1 MRFAPRIGL
10 ATLSLALLLSAA
22 GCGGGGGG
30 GAGTARPEG
39 SSADRIVE
47 EELTTLLQLS
57 ALEAVRRLRPRWLQT
72 RTGAPPRVHV
82 DGNPVGTSENLG
94 SYRATDVQ
102 EMRYLNA
109 ADATTRFGTNYI
121 SGVILVTTRR

>member
-1 MRFAPRIGL
+1 MGRVPRIRRI
-10 ATLSLALLLSAA
+10 ATALVLLLSAA
-22 GCGGGGGG
+22 GCASGGGGG
-30 GAGTARPEG
+30 TSRPAG

-47 EELTTLLQLS
+47 EELATLQQLS

-72 RTGAPPRVHV
+72 RTGAPPQVHV
-82 DGNPVGTSENLG
+82 DGNPVGTSDNLN
-94 SYRATDVQ
+94 SYRAADVQ

-121 SGVILVTTRR
+121 SGVILVTTKR